1 MTFRIAGG
9 RWRTHDE
16 QSAAARRLL
25 GELLGHEVAV
35 EHDSAGAPYLPQSP
49 CLHISISHCHTAVAV
64 AVSEDGPVG
73 IDIESRRKVS
83 ESLIARVC
91 TAWELEDIHRNGDIE
106 MAFLRWWTRK
116 EAVLKCRGTGIKGF
130 DSMIHALDIS
140 DIEVS
145 DLPCDLP
152 DTVAALAVVKAG

>member
-25 GELLGHEVAV
+25 GELLGHEVEV

-64 AVSEDGPVG
+64 AVSEEGPVG

-83 ESLIARVC
+83 ESLIDRVC
-91 TAWELEDIHRNGDIE
+91 TAQELEDIHRNGDIE
-106 MAFLRWWTRK
+106 
-116 EAVLKCRGTGIKGF
+116 
-130 DSMIHALDIS
+130 SMIHALDIS